1 MSRYRLQFLDPSR
14 KFVRADRIEGDCDA
28 DAIDIAQY
36 RRLPVRSELWDG
48 ARLVAKFPPREARTA
63 SAGRRPAL
71 HRVNSR

>member
-1 MSRYRLQFLDPSR
+1 MTRYRLQFLDPSR
-14 KFVRADRIEGDCDA
+14 KFIRADRIDGDSDA

-48 ARLVAKFPPREARTA
+48 TRLVAKFPPREMHAASPARRQ
-63 SAGRRPAL
+63 AG